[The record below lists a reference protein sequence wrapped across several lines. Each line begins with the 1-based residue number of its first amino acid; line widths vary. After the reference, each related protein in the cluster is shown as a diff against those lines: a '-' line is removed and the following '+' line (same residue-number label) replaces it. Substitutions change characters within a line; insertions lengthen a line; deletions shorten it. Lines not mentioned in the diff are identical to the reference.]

1 MIDLSTIAAEL
12 QLQPDQLRVATDLL
26 SQGCEPPF
34 IASYRA
40 DETGGLSEKTLWR
53 LKASLEKQKALATAR
68 ESARQELAHASML
81 SNGFERCL
89 NEAKTIRE
97 IERIL
102 RPVHSK
108 KNAHNFAERHPL
120 AAALVEALRSDSAPP
135 ADQLNHWIVE
145 SLGVDPSQ
153 VDILLGQARHLI
165 VLKLSENPALIT
177 NLRRQIAKKAI
188 LTAQVVNEAGN
199 GKTKSEK
206 SPSASTPAVETAASQ
221 AAAAVA
227 AELKE
232 EQVET
237 SPVANDEELAEELLA
252 DQEVESSEETDST
265 SDSPAESSQQ
275 PVAETVNSEQLA
287 PSTNSSGPSTKKG
300 GNRGN
305 KAEARL
311 TPRQRRRRWLQS
323 MLQPFD
329 GLKKPLSK
337 LSSFQVVMLA
347 RGQRT
352 QLIRTNLEYDRPSL
366 VLMATESLVSQQ
378 HPLTHWMDEV
388 ATEALGRVI
397 LPRLEQDVLNDIEEQ
412 AHERLTAIA
421 GNQFQKLV
429 AQRPLRGHR
438 ILCID
443 SVGPK
448 LAPVAVIDHRGEVLA
463 IDEIPCQNNKAENK
477 SALVTKLGEIVHKHR
492 VSLIAL
498 SNGPA
503 RRSILPAIAELLEQS
518 SPGSVRFTFVDRTG
532 ADAYATTKIS
542 ADELGKFSRRHR
554 SAIWMARR
562 LQDARHEILKVDFAR
577 LRLGSYQG
585 ELSADRLRSALQDV
599 VAASLTCDGVDVYRA
614 SESGLLRVPGMTPEV
629 ASSIV
634 KLRDNGQ
641 LTSRSALT
649 EALTAIWPQQL
660 MRQSIGFLR
669 LYNSSQP
676 LDGTI
681 IHPDDYHL
689 ATRLATAL
697 GLSLPASCPD
707 GWSALLGKA
716 ESGGSSKNPGETVV
730 AAESTTETSAEVSA
744 AVADTDTPVADD
756 PTVDPPP
763 QESVT
768 ADPASE
774 PSGEENSTAENVST
788 PQSTTSEN
796 SLADTEAVTPEIEV
810 AALPPLAVLDIEK
823 YAKSWQV
830 GREKLK
836 KISRALQAPFEDKRL
851 SNAMIPLMTKIP
863 KIEDLQPGMTL
874 WGIIVGLADFGAF
887 AELGIECQGLI
898 HVSKLASGFVEDPH
912 QFVQIGDLVQVWVVS
927 IDRDKKRISLS
938 AIAPGEES
946 SSQNRGDRGSS
957 DEPGRGFGPRG
968 SDGGRGN
975 GPGRGPSG
983 RGGSDRGPGRG
994 PGGGSSGGDNRGSGR
1009 PPRSDGGNRGGSGGF
1024 RGAEGSGRSRPG
1036 SSGPDRSS
1044 SDRSSSDRSSSDR
1057 SSSDRGGPGRG
1068 GPRRGDA
1075 GRGRGNPKGQFAEET
1090 SSQDSSVTKP
1100 KITRPSKPATP
1111 LTQGMQSGKEPLRS
1125 FADLMQYYQTQKDP
1139 PPSAPKNEEA
1149 SPSSPEEPKGE
1160 STSE

>member
-12 QLQPDQLRVATDLL
+12 QLQPEQLRVATDLL
-26 SQGCEPPF
+26 SQGCEPSF
-34 IASYRA
+34 IANYRA
-40 DETGGLSEKTLWR
+40 DEIGGLSEKTLWR
-53 LKASLEKQKALATAR
+53 LKDSLDKQKTLAAAR
-68 ESARQELAHASML
+68 EKAQQELSNASMT
-81 SNGFERCL
+81 SSGFERCL
-89 NEAKTIRE
+89 NEAKTIRD

-102 RPVHSK
+102 RPLHSK
-108 KNAHNFAERHPL
+108 KNAHNFAERHPQ
-120 AAALVEALRSDSAPP
+120 AAALVEALRSDTAPTV
-135 ADQLNHWIVE
+135 DQLSQWVVEKLGVE
-145 SLGVDPSQ
+145 SSQ

-165 VLKLSENPALIT
+165 VLKLSENPVLTT

-188 LTAQVVNEAGN
+188 LTAQVVNDGGN
-199 GKTKSEK
+199 GKTKTDK
-206 SPSASTPAVETAASQ
+206 PATAASPATETAASQ

-227 AELKE
+227 AEQKE
-232 EQVET
+232 DHVET
-237 SPVANDEELAEELLA
+237 APIANDEDLAEELLA
-252 DQEVESSEETDST
+252 DQEADSLEETEATSESPDGSTQQST
-265 SDSPAESSQQ
+265 SETTNSEPLSPA
-275 PVAETVNSEQLA
+275 A
-287 PSTNSSGPSTKKG
+287 NSSAPASKKA

-305 KAEARL
+305 KGEARL

-329 GLKKPLSK
+329 GLKKPLHK
-337 LSSFQVVMLA
+337 LSSFQIVMLA

-366 VLMATESLVSQQ
+366 VLMATESLVPPQ

-412 AHERLTAIA
+412 AHERLTSIA

-443 SVGPK
+443 AVGPK
-448 LAPVAVIDHRGEVLA
+448 LAPVAIINHNGEVLA
-463 IDEIPCQNNKAENK
+463 IDEIPCQNNKADNK
-477 SALVTKLGEIVHKHR
+477 SALVTKLGEIVHRHR

-503 RRSILPAIAELLEQS
+503 RRSILPAVAELLEQS
-518 SPGSVRFTFVDRTG
+518 TPGSVRFTFVDRTG

-562 LQDARHEILKVDFAR
+562 LQDARQEILKVDFAR

-585 ELSADRLRSALQDV
+585 ELSADRLRSALQAV
-599 VAASLTCDGVDVYRA
+599 VAASLTGDGVDVHRA

-629 ASSIV
+629 ASKIV
-634 KLRDNGQ
+634 KLRESGQ
-641 LTSRSALT
+641 LTSRAALAET
-649 EALTAIWPQQL
+649 LNTVWPSQL

-669 LYNSSQP
+669 LYNSPQS
-676 LDGTI
+676 LDGTV

-707 GWSALLGKA
+707 GWSASRGKA
-716 ESGGSSKNPGETVV
+716 EPDVTSKNPGDTVPV
-730 AAESTTETSAEVSA
+730 AEGAAEISEEPNATV
-744 AVADTDTPVADD
+744 AVAEAPATGDSD
-756 PTVDPPP
+756 VDPP
-763 QESVT
+763 QQDSATTEST
-768 ADPASE
+768 SE
-774 PSGEENSTAENVST
+774 PNREESPSSENGASSQIVTTESTASDPET
-788 PQSTTSEN
+788 I
-796 SLADTEAVTPEIEV
+796 TPEIEV
-810 AALPPLAVLDIEK
+810 AAPTAVPTLDIEK

-836 KISRALQAPFEDKRL
+836 KISRALQVPFEDKRL
-851 SNAMIPLMTKIP
+851 SNAMIPLLTKIP
-863 KIEDLQPGMTL
+863 KIEDLQPGMSL

-927 IDRDKKRISLS
+927 IDREKKRISLS

-946 SSQNRGDRGSS
+946 SAQNRDDRGSS
-957 DEPGRGFGPRG
+957 DDSGRGFGPRG
-968 SDGGRGN
+968 SDGGRGQ
-975 GPGRGPSG
+975 GPGRGSSG
-983 RGGSDRGPGRG
+983 RGDRGTAGRG
-994 PGGGSSGGDNRGSGR
+994 PGGGSSSGDNRGGGR
-1009 PPRSDGGNRGGSGGF
+1009 PPRSDGGNRGTGGF
-1024 RGAEGSGRSRPG
+1024 RGAEGSGRG
-1036 SSGPDRSS
+1036 GPDRGS
-1044 SDRSSSDRSSSDR
+1044 
-1057 SSSDRGGPGRG
+1057 PGRG

-1075 GRGRGNPKGQFAEET
+1075 GRGRNNPRSPASDDT
-1090 SSQDSSVTKP
+1090 TPQDSSVSKP

-1139 PPSAPKNEEA
+1139 PPSPPKNEEPPP
-1149 SPSSPEEPKGE
+1149 PSEEGPKGE
-1160 STSE
+1160 ATSE

>member
-68 ESARQELAHASML
+68 ENARLELTNASMI
-81 SNGFERCL
+81 SSGFERCL
-89 NEAKTIRE
+89 NEAKTIRD

-102 RPVHSK
+102 RPLHSK
-108 KNAHNFAERHPL
+108 KNAHNFAERHPQ
-120 AAALVEALRSDSAPP
+120 AAALVEALRSDSAPT
-135 ADQLNHWIVE
+135 ADQLSQWVAE
-145 SLGVDPSQ
+145 RLGVEASQ

-188 LTAQVVNEAGN
+188 LTAQIVNEAGN
-199 GKTKSEK
+199 GKTKTEK
-206 SPSASTPAVETAASQ
+206 SASAAVETAASQ

-227 AELKE
+227 AEQKE

-237 SPVANDEELAEELLA
+237 APVTNDEELAEELIA
-252 DQEVESSEETDST
+252 EQEVEALEETEST
-265 SDSPAESSQQ
+265 SDSSLESSQHS
-275 PVAETVNSEQLA
+275 VAETVSSEQLS
-287 PSTNSSGPSTKKG
+287 PSANPSSPASKKA

-329 GLKKPLSK
+329 GLKKPLTK

-366 VLMATESLVSQQ
+366 VLMATESLVPPQ

-412 AHERLTAIA
+412 AHERLTSIA

-438 ILCID
+438 ILCVD
-443 SVGPK
+443 AVGPK
-448 LAPVAVIDHRGEVLA
+448 LAPVAIIDHKGEVLA
-463 IDEIPCQNNKAENK
+463 IDEIPCQNNKSENK
-477 SALVTKLGEIVHKHR
+477 SALVTKLGEMVHRHR

-503 RRSILPAIAELLEQS
+503 RRSILPAVAELLEQS

-542 ADELGKFSRRHR
+542 AEELGKFSRRHR

-585 ELSADRLRSALQDV
+585 ELSADRLRTALQDV
-599 VAASLTCDGVDVYRA
+599 VAASLTGDGVDVHRT

-634 KLRDNGQ
+634 KMRDNGQ
-641 LTSRSALT
+641 LSSRSALT

-669 LYNSSQP
+669 LYNSPQP
-676 LDGTI
+676 LDGTV

-689 ATRLATAL
+689 ATRLASAL
-697 GLSLPASCPD
+697 ELSLPASCPD
-707 GWSALLGKA
+707 GWSALRGKA
-716 ESGGSSKNPGETVV
+716 ETGGSTKNPEEPV
-730 AAESTTETSAEVSA
+730 AVAESTAETSVESSATVAEA
-744 AVADTDTPVADD
+744 ETPAPGD
-756 PTVDPPP
+756 PVVDPP
-763 QESVT
+763 QQDSVSV
-768 ADPASE
+768 DPASE
-774 PSGEENSTAENVST
+774 PSIEENSTAENVST
-788 PQSTTSEN
+788 SQATTSE
-796 SLADTEAVTPEIEV
+796 SSSTDTETVTPEIDV
-810 AALPPLAVLDIEK
+810 AALPALPTLDIEK

-851 SNAMIPLMTKIP
+851 SNAMIPLLTKIP

-946 SSQNRGDRGSS
+946 SAQNRGDRGAS
-957 DEPGRGFGPRG
+957 DDPDRGFGPRG

-975 GPGRGPSG
+975 VPGRGPGG
-983 RGGSDRGPGRG
+983 RGSGDRGPSRG

-1009 PPRSDGGNRGGSGGF
+1009 PPRSDGGNRGSGGF
-1024 RGAEGSGRSRPG
+1024 RGAEGPGRG
-1036 SSGPDRSS
+1036 GH
-1044 SDRSSSDRSSSDR
+1044 
-1057 SSSDRGGPGRG
+1057 DRGGPGRG

-1075 GRGRGNPKGQFAEET
+1075 GRGRNNPRGQASDET
-1090 SSQDSSVTKP
+1090 SPQDSSVSKP

-1139 PPSAPKNEEA
+1139 PPAPPKNEEPPP
-1149 SPSSPEEPKGE
+1149 PSEEGTKGE
-1160 STSE
+1160 ATSE

>member
-34 IASYRA
+34 IANYRA

-53 LKASLEKQKALATAR
+53 LKAFLEKQKTLVAAR
-68 ESARQELAHASML
+68 ESARQELANASMI
-81 SNGFERCL
+81 SSGFERCL
-89 NEAKTIRE
+89 NDAKTVRE

-102 RPVHSK
+102 RPLHSK
-108 KNAHNFAERHPL
+108 KNAQNFAERHPQ
-120 AAALVEALRSDSAPP
+120 AAALVEALLSETAPT
-135 ADQLNHWIVE
+135 ADQLSQWVE
-145 SLGVDPSQ
+145 EKLGVDSSQ

-165 VLKLSENPALIT
+165 VLKLSENPVLIS

-188 LTAQVVNEAGN
+188 LAAQVVNDSGN
-199 GKTKSEK
+199 GKAKPET
-206 SPSASTPAVETAASQ
+206 SASTTSPATETAASQ

-227 AELKE
+227 AEQKD
-232 EQVET
+232 EQVEST
-237 SPVANDEELAEELLA
+237 QVAIDEELAEELLA
-252 DQEVESSEETDST
+252 DQEVEAIEDPESA
-265 SDSPAESSQQ
+265 SDSSTESSQ
-275 PVAETVNSEQLA
+275 PAVVETVNSEQNS
-287 PSTNSSGPSTKKG
+287 PSTNSTAPASKKA

-352 QLIRTNLEYDRPSL
+352 QLIRSNLEYDRPSL
-366 VLMATESLVSQQ
+366 VLMATESLVPPQ

-412 AHERLTAIA
+412 AHERLTSIA

-438 ILCID
+438 VLCID
-443 SVGPK
+443 AVGPK
-448 LAPVAVIDHRGEVLA
+448 LAPVVVIDHKGEVVA
-463 IDEIPCQNNKAENK
+463 IDEIPCQNNKGDNK

-503 RRSILPAIAELLEQS
+503 RRSILPAVAELLEQS
-518 SPGSVRFTFVDRTG
+518 TPGSVRFTFVDRTG

-542 ADELGKFSRRHR
+542 SDELGKFSRRHR

-585 ELSADRLRSALQDV
+585 ELAADRLRSALQDV
-599 VAASLTCDGVDVYRA
+599 VAASLTGDGVDVHRV
-614 SESGLLRVPGMTPEV
+614 SESGLLRVPGMTSEV
-629 ASSIV
+629 ASSIM
-634 KLRDNGQ
+634 KLRDSGQ
-641 LTSRSALT
+641 LSSRSALM

-669 LYNSSQP
+669 LFNSPQP
-676 LDGTI
+676 LDGTT

-707 GWSALLGKA
+707 GWTTLVGKA
-716 ESGGSSKNPGETVV
+716 ESDVSAKTPADNIAATESNAETAADSNATGSVNDSPV
-730 AAESTTETSAEVSA
+730 ASDPVADPPQADNVNSEASIEPSNAESQNGDNASSPQITSAESSSTETET
-744 AVADTDTPVADD
+744 VA
-756 PTVDPPP
+756 
-763 QESVT
+763 
-768 ADPASE
+768 
-774 PSGEENSTAENVST
+774 
-788 PQSTTSEN
+788 
-796 SLADTEAVTPEIEV
+796 PEIEV
-810 AALPPLAVLDIEK
+810 NVPTPLPTLDVEK

-836 KISRALQAPFEDKRL
+836 KISRALQVPFEDKRL
-851 SNAMIPLMTKIP
+851 SNSMIPLLTKIP

-946 SSQNRGDRGSS
+946 APQNKGERRSS
-957 DEPGRGFGPRG
+957 DDPRGFGPRG
-968 SDGGRGN
+968 SEGGRGN

-983 RGGSDRGPGRG
+983 RGGGDRGPARG
-994 PGGGSSGGDNRGSGR
+994 PGGGSPSGDNRGSGR
-1009 PPRSDGGNRGGSGGF
+1009 PPRADGGNRGGSGGF
-1024 RGAEGSGRSRPG
+1024 RGAEGSGRS
-1036 SSGPDRSS
+1036 
-1044 SDRSSSDRSSSDR
+1044 
-1057 SSSDRGGPGRG
+1057 SSDRGGADRGSPGRG

-1075 GRGRGNPKGQFAEET
+1075 GRGRNNPRGQFTEE
-1090 SSQDSSVTKP
+1090 SSAQDSSVSKP

-1139 PPSAPKNEEA
+1139 PPSTPKNEE
-1149 SPSSPEEPKGE
+1149 SLPPSPEEPKGE

>member
-26 SQGCEPPF
+26 SQGCEPSF
-34 IASYRA
+34 IANYRA
-40 DETGGLSEKTLWR
+40 DEIGGLSEKTLWR
-53 LKASLEKQKALATAR
+53 LKDSLDKQKTLAAAR
-68 ESARQELAHASML
+68 EKAQQELSNASMT
-81 SNGFERCL
+81 SSGFERCL
-89 NEAKTIRE
+89 NEAKTIRD

-102 RPVHSK
+102 RPLHSK
-108 KNAHNFAERHPL
+108 KNAHNFAERHPQ
-120 AAALVEALRSDSAPP
+120 AAALVEALRSDSAPTV
-135 ADQLNHWIVE
+135 DQLSQWVVERFGVE
-145 SLGVDPSQ
+145 SSQ

-165 VLKLSENPALIT
+165 VLKLSENPVLTT

-188 LTAQVVNEAGN
+188 LTAKVVNDGGN
-199 GKTKSEK
+199 GNTKTDKPAPAS
-206 SPSASTPAVETAASQ
+206 SPATETAASQ

-227 AELKE
+227 AEQKE
-232 EQVET
+232 EQVEIT
-237 SPVANDEELAEELLA
+237 PITNDEDLAEELLA
-252 DQEVESSEETDST
+252 DQEVEALEETEATSESPDVNSQQST
-265 SDSPAESSQQ
+265 S
-275 PVAETVNSEQLA
+275 ETTNSEQLSPAANASA
-287 PSTNSSGPSTKKG
+287 PAPKKS

-305 KAEARL
+305 KGEARL

-329 GLKKPLSK
+329 GLKKPLNK
-337 LSSFQVVMLA
+337 LSSFQIVMLA

-366 VLMATESLVSQQ
+366 VLMATESLVPSQ
-378 HPLTHWMDEV
+378 HPLTNWMDEV

-412 AHERLTAIA
+412 AHERLTSIA
-421 GNQFQKLV
+421 GNQFLKLV

-443 SVGPK
+443 AVGPK
-448 LAPVAVIDHRGEVLA
+448 LAPVAIIDHNGEVLA
-463 IDEIPCQNNKAENK
+463 IDEIPCQNNKADNK
-477 SALVTKLGEIVHKHR
+477 SSLVTKLGEIVHRHR

-503 RRSILPAIAELLEQS
+503 RRSILPAVAELLEQS
-518 SPGSVRFTFVDRTG
+518 TPGSVRFTFVDRTG
-532 ADAYATTKIS
+532 ADAYTTTKIS

-554 SAIWMARR
+554 GAIWMARR
-562 LQDARHEILKVDFAR
+562 LQDARQEILKVDFAR

-599 VAASLTCDGVDVYRA
+599 VAASLTVDGVDVHRA

-629 ASSIV
+629 ASTIV
-634 KLRDNGQ
+634 KLRDSGQ
-641 LTSRSALT
+641 LTSRAALT
-649 EALTAIWPQQL
+649 EALNTIWPSQL
-660 MRQSIGFLR
+660 MRQAIGFLR
-669 LYNSSQP
+669 LYNSPQS
-676 LDGTI
+676 LDGTV

-697 GLSLPASCPD
+697 GLSLPAACPD
-707 GWSALLGKA
+707 GWSASRGKA
-716 ESGGSSKNPGETVV
+716 GPDVSSKNPGETASIAEG
-730 AAESTTETSAEVSA
+730 AAETSADQNATSNDAEAPPLGDSH
-744 AVADTDTPVADD
+744 
-756 PTVDPPP
+756 VDPPQ
-763 QESVT
+763 QESAT
-768 ADPASE
+768 TELTGE
-774 PSGEENSTAENVST
+774 PKSEENPSSEGGSPSQLTTAESSVSDHET
-788 PQSTTSEN
+788 I
-796 SLADTEAVTPEIEV
+796 TPEIEV
-810 AALPPLAVLDIEK
+810 GAVTAVPMLDIEK

-836 KISRALQAPFEDKRL
+836 KISRALQVPFEDKRL
-851 SNAMIPLMTKIP
+851 SNSMIPLLTKIP
-863 KIEDLQPGMTL
+863 KIEDLQPGMSL

-927 IDRDKKRISLS
+927 IDREKKRISLS
-938 AIAPGEES
+938 AISPGEES
-946 SSQNRGDRGSS
+946 SAQIRNDRGAS
-957 DEPGRGFGPRG
+957 DEPGRGFGTRV

-983 RGGSDRGPGRG
+983 RGGGDRGPAGRG
-994 PGGGSSGGDNRGSGR
+994 PGGGSSGGDNRGGGR
-1009 PPRSDGGNRGGSGGF
+1009 PPRSDSGNRGSGGF
-1024 RGAEGSGRSRPG
+1024 RGAESSGRG
-1036 SSGPDRSS
+1036 GP
-1044 SDRSSSDRSSSDR
+1044 
-1057 SSSDRGGPGRG
+1057 DRGGPGRG

-1075 GRGRGNPKGQFAEET
+1075 GRGRNNPRGQASDDT
-1090 SSQDSSVTKP
+1090 SPQDSSVSKP

-1139 PPSAPKNEEA
+1139 PPSPPKNEEP
-1149 SPSSPEEPKGE
+1149 SPSSEEGPKGE
-1160 STSE
+1160 ATSE